1 MSRDTSRNVV
11 LIGYGESEDPL
22 PEQPQLTRYR
32 VFAGP
37 CKDCGCVGRKIAAG
51 EKFLVIICDKCHS
64 GLQTTIPAIELPEVT
79 YIYWC
84 NNSKFASDEIELS
97 PSDREMIEQIE
108 RLFPEKY
115 EVPHWAV
122 TVIGGRCSSSEM
134 CVNFAC
140 SYLIKSQ

>member
-1 MSRDTSRNVV
+1 MHIEKRKDAVY
-11 LIGYGESEDPL
+11 IGYGESTDPL

-37 CKDCGCVGRKIAAG
+37 CKECGCAGRKMVAAADVLL
-51 EKFLVIICDKCHS
+51 LVCDKCHNT
-64 GLQTTIPAIELPEVT
+64 LKTTIQASDMPEVT

-84 NNSKFASDEIELS
+84 NSSKFASDLVELS
-97 PSDREMIEQIE
+97 DQDRQMLAEAEKLLGSD
-108 RLFPEKY
+108 Y

-122 TVIGGRCSSSEM
+122 TVIAGRCSSSEM
-134 CVNFAC
+134 CVNSAC